1 MCFIS
6 YFPVQ
11 TETNVMN
18 KSDRFLYQETDNIEV
33 LYGGVTHDLLSTGD
47 VISVDFTNDGAID
60 HIAIITSEKII
71 QLILNY

>member
-1 MCFIS
+1 MKKLKLTFIIAMCFIS

-33 LYGGVTHDLLSTGD
+33 LYGG
-47 VISVDFTNDGAID
+47 
-60 HIAIITSEKII
+60 
-71 QLILNY
+71 

>member
-1 MCFIS
+1 MSIS
-6 YFPVQ
+6 RNRQYR
-11 TETNVMN
+11 
-18 KSDRFLYQETDNIEV
+18 SIIW
-33 LYGGVTHDLLSTGD
+33 GVTHDLLSTGD